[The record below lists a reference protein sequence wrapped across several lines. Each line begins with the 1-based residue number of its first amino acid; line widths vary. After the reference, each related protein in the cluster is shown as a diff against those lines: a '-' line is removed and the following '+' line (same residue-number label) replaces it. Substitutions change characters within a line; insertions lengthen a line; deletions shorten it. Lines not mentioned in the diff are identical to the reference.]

1 MISTATALTSAKVS
15 AGDGPNHIHVPKV
28 RIAATNTAGTKYIVT
43 LSTSAWIGSFDP
55 CASSTMRMICDRTV
69 LPPTAVARMANAPFW
84 FTVPATTSLPC
95 FLETGIG
102 SPVIID
108 SST

>member
-1 MISTATALTSAKVS
+1 MRAATAK
-15 AGDGPNHIHVPKV
+15 
-28 RIAATNTAGTKYIVT
+28 TAGTKYIVT

-55 CASSTMRMICDRTV
+55 CASSTMRMICDSTV
-69 LPPTAVARMANAPFW
+69 LPPTAVARIAKAPFW
-84 FTVPATTSLPC
+84 FTVPATTSLP
-95 FLETGIG
+95 LVLDTGIG